1 MSKRSLSPEH
11 EEGKK
16 QAKYGDD
23 MAIDSELMAHH
34 KEKSDVKAEAGA
46 EKELDNKSAE
56 PQDGNEK
63 GHGAAI
69 GAVATVAAALNDQ
82 LKDQDQNENVQQ
94 QQQQQQQQQAYHQN
108 LLKQKLEQQHEQQN
122 QHQSPEGNHL
132 SAHGSPLDPHQGSP
146 GSDYA
151 QSPSANKPQHGT
163 DEWHRQ
169 RKDNHKEV
177 ERRRREAI
185 NVGIKELAELIP
197 TRDTNKTQ
205 ILQRA
210 VEYIKRL
217 KENENNNIE
226 KWTLEKLLTEQAVSE
241 LSASNEKL
249 KQELERAYREI
260 ERLKEQLK

>member
-1 MSKRSLSPEH
+1 MSKRSLEPEH
-11 EEGKK
+11 EEGRK
-16 QAKYGDD
+16 QAKHGDE

-34 KEKSDVKAEAGA
+34 KGNAKGDAVEESESKSGEKQVKAEESEETA
-46 EKELDNKSAE
+46 LN
-56 PQDGNEK
+56 
-63 GHGAAI
+63 
-69 GAVATVAAALNDQ
+69 AVANAAASIGDHSKEQ
-82 LKDQDQNENVQQ
+82 QEQQDQAQQ
-94 QQQQQQQQQAYHQN
+94 HQQQQQAYHQN
-108 LLKQKLEQQHEQQN
+108 LLKQKNDQHQAQPAP
-122 QHQSPEGNHL
+122 HQSPEANHA
-132 SAHGSPLDPHQGSP
+132 SAHGSPLEHHPGSP
-146 GSDYA
+146 GSDYSQA
-151 QSPSANKPQHGT
+151 GATKPQHGSE
-163 DEWHRQ
+163 EWHKQ